1 MLKGLQTV
9 VYHVSDLEKAKI
21 WYSEIFG
28 IKPYFDESFYVG
40 FNIGG
45 FELGLD
51 PSSAEYS
58 GGNNSITYW
67 KIEEIDKAFEYFKS
81 KNVNIHQE
89 IHSVGDGIRLGSIRD
104 PFGNVIGLIEITSS
118 QSHAG

>member
-1 MLKGLQTV
+1 MLKGIKTI
-9 VYHVSDLEKAKI
+9 VYHVSNLEEAKL

-45 FELGLD
+45 YELGLD

-58 GGNNSITYW
+58 DGNNSITYW
-67 KIEEIDKAFEYFKS
+67 NVEEIDAAFAHFKS
-81 KNVNIHQE
+81 KNVILHQE
-89 IHSVGDGIRLGSIRD
+89 IHAVGDGIRLGSIRD

-118 QSHAG
+118 QSHAD

>member
-1 MLKGLQTV
+1 MLKGLQTI
-9 VYHVSDLEKAKI
+9 VYHVPNLEEAKL
-21 WYSEIFG
+21 WYSEIFD
-28 IKPYFDESFYVG
+28 IRPYFDESFYVG

-58 GGNNSITYW
+58 NGNNSITYW
-67 KIEEIDKAFEYFKS
+67 KIEEINKAFEHFKS
-81 KNVNIHQE
+81 KNAIIHQE
-89 IHSVGDGIRLGSIRD
+89 IHAVGEGIRLGSIRD

-118 QSHAG
+118 QSHAD

>member
-67 KIEEIDKAFEYFKS
+67 KIEEIDEAFEHFKS
-81 KNVNIHQE
+81 RNVLIHQE

-118 QSHAG
+118 QSHAD

>member
-1 MLKGLQTV
+1 MLKGLQTI
-9 VYHVSDLEKAKI
+9 VYHVPNLEEAKL
-21 WYSEIFG
+21 WYSEIFD
-28 IKPYFDESFYVG
+28 IRPYFDESFYVG

-58 GGNNSITYW
+58 NGNNSIAYW
-67 KIEEIDKAFEYFKS
+67 KIEEIDKAFKHFKS
-81 KNVNIHQE
+81 KNVIIHQE
-89 IHSVGDGIRLGSIRD
+89 IHAVGEGIRLGSIRD

-118 QSHAG
+118 QSHAD

>member
-1 MLKGLQTV
+1 MLKGIKTI
-9 VYHVSDLEKAKI
+9 VYHVSNLEEAKL

-51 PSSAEYS
+51 PSSEEYS

-67 KIEEIDKAFEYFKS
+67 NVEQIDAAFANFKS
-81 KNVNIHQE
+81 KNVIIHQK
-89 IHSVGDGIRLGSIRD
+89 IHAVGDGIRLGSIRD

-118 QSHAG
+118 QSHAD